1 MQITLKD
8 GSVKEFDGGKKITEI
23 AKSISEG
30 LARAAVAAK
39 VDGRIT
45 DLRQYIDFD
54 CTIEILT
61 LKDEEGKNVYRH
73 TCSHILAQAVKSV
86 YPTCKL
92 AIGPAVSNGFYYD
105 FEFRTP
111 ITYADLNK
119 IETEM
124 SKIIKADIAIE
135 KFTLNKK
142 EALKLFTGQPYKKEL
157 IEDMAADTVLSFYKQ
172 GDFTDL
178 CSGPHLLSTGGIKA
192 FKLTSVAGAYWRGNE
207 KNKMLTR
214 IYGTAFDKKSDLD
227 AYLAAVEE
235 SKKRDHNKLGRELE
249 IFMTDENIGSG
260 LPLFMPNG
268 AKIMQILQR

>member
-1 MQITLKD
+1 MLITLKD
-8 GSVKEFDGGKKITEI
+8 GSVKEFDGGRKIIDI

-39 VDGRIT
+39 VDGKLT
-45 DLRQYIDFD
+45 DLRQNIDYD

-61 LKDEEGKNVYRH
+61 FKDDEGKSVYRH

-92 AIGPAVSNGFYYD
+92 AIGPSVASGFYYD

-111 ITYADLNK
+111 ITYSDLNK

-124 SKIIKADIAIE
+124 AKIIKADIPIE
-135 KFTLNKK
+135 KFTLDKK
-142 EALKLFTGQPYKKEL
+142 EALKLFADQPYKKEL
-157 IEDMAADTVLSFYKQ
+157 IEEIAAGTVLTFYKQ

-192 FKLTSVAGAYWRGNE
+192 FKLTSIAGAYWRGNE

-214 IYGTAFDKKSDLD
+214 IYGTAFDKKATLS
-227 AYLAAVEE
+227 
-235 SKKRDHNKLGRELE
+235 S
-249 IFMTDENIGSG
+249 
-260 LPLFMPNG
+260 
-268 AKIMQILQR
+268 ILQPLRKLKKETTTNWGGNLKFL